1 MTEEN
6 RAKVRW
12 LSRYQRLGQ
21 RVDER
26 FEELAA
32 WRSRDVYKRQAL
44 MKAMLDELKERG
56 YRRASL
62 AVQKANGA
70 LNMYKKLGFEIVDEK
85 DEEYIM
91 LCHLC

>member
-12 LSRYQRLGQ
+12 LSRFQRLGQ

-32 WRSRDVYKRQAL
+32 WRSRATRMGPRLTDGPRAL
-44 MKAMLDELKERG
+44 REL
-56 YRRASL
+56 SL
-62 AVQKANGA
+62 
-70 LNMYKKLGFEIVDEK
+70 IH
-85 DEEYIM
+85 I
-91 LCHLC
+91 